1 MQHEKNSNAVGQ
13 VKIWEHFQNEGVD
26 SFKGNAPRLDFLLA
40 RIERKVH
47 GGKPS
52 VLNIGV
58 GNGYFELSA
67 ARKKFAVA
75 ALDPDH
81 KAIER
86 LLPLGIDAKQ
96 GLLSSVPFA
105 DAQFD
110 FVVASEVLEHL
121 NPDETA
127 KALSEIR
134 RVLKP
139 GGYFIGTVPFNEL
152 LADKKTVCP
161 SCGEIFHRWGHQQSF
176 NRERMRADLSTQ
188 LEVRDLKVRAF
199 VEFGGRSMRGKLK
212 SAIRW
217 VLGAMGEAIADP
229 HLYFSAQKPLN

>member
-1 MQHEKNSNAVGQ
+1 MQHEKNSNVGQ

-26 SFKGNAPRLDFLLA
+26 TFKGNAPRLDFLIKK
-40 RIERKVH
+40 IERKAH
-47 GGKPS
+47 GGAAS
-52 VLNIGV
+52 ILSIGV
-58 GNGYFELSA
+58 GNGYFEISA

-86 LLPLGIDAKQ
+86 LVPMGIDAKQ
-96 GLLSSVPFA
+96 GLMSSLPFA

-121 NPDETA
+121 VPDETA
-127 KALSEIR
+127 KGLSEIR

-176 NRERMRADLSTQ
+176 NRECMRLTLSSQ

-199 VEFGGRSMRGKLK
+199 VEFRGRSMRGKLK
-212 SAIRW
+212 SLIRW
-217 VLGAMGEAIADP
+217 ALGAMGEAIADP
-229 HLYFSAQKPLN
+229 HLYFSAQKSFN